1 MRRLLI
7 VLMLSIVSVG
17 VSAPAQCQDYIGPAP
32 ATWLG
37 FYGGIHLGGAWGD
50 TTATDTG
57 GVNTINDYWSAAPS
71 GVVVG
76 GQVGYNWRTGPV
88 VYGLEGDLGYL
99 GLGGTSTFT
108 YVPLGY
114 DTSTDTD
121 MNLYVTLRGR
131 LGIAINQWMIY
142 ATGGYIGADTSVS
155 IIGACS
161 SNLACGAPSVYGSS
175 SSFRNGWTVGGGL
188 ETPMAPNWSLKVEYL
203 YFDLGSTSVTTYVG
217 GTNTWNLDTTGSMVR
232 AGLNFRFGTLSGY

>member
-7 VLMLSIVSVG
+7 VLILSSVSVG
-17 VSAPAQCQDYIGPAP
+17 VSAPTRSQEYVGPAP

-76 GQVGYNWRTGPV
+76 GQIGYNWRAGPV

-99 GLGGTSTFT
+99 GLGGTSSFT
-108 YVPLGY
+108 YVPL
-114 DTSTDTD
+114 
-121 MNLYVTLRGR
+121 
-131 LGIAINQWMIY
+131 
-142 ATGGYIGADTSVS
+142 
-155 IIGACS
+155 
-161 SNLACGAPSVYGSS
+161 
-175 SSFRNGWTVGGGL
+175 
-188 ETPMAPNWSLKVEYL
+188 
-203 YFDLGSTSVTTYVG
+203 
-217 GTNTWNLDTTGSMVR
+217 
-232 AGLNFRFGTLSGY
+232 